1 MPAKSTMTKMAGPNS
16 KAKKQNGIPG
26 GPGGASAPV
35 EKIGTFASLHIHNF
49 RLLLTGTT
57 LSNAAQWIQ
66 QVTLSWLVYD
76 LTGSGTILGTINLVR
91 SVALLGMIPM
101 AGFFIDRLNR
111 RTILLIENGWLFLIT
126 SALGVMLL
134 LGYSNISYLFVFS
147 FLAGM
152 VHTVDFS
159 LRQVLV
165 FDLVPRFL
173 TPNGVALVQ
182 TGWSLMRSFGPGMGG
197 LLILWFGPGGNFL
210 IQAGAYALI
219 AITIM
224 QIAFPARASGGVQ
237 GFSLDNIREGI
248 RFVMTEPTT
257 KAFMMMGL
265 VLPLLIIPIFV
276 ILPPVYAVEVFGD
289 ESGKVLGFL
298 MGSVGVGGIAGGFVT
313 ASLGHLERRG
323 LLQIASLFLVS
334 LSLIGFAFSTMLL
347 ISLAL
352 LAFAGFFEM
361 IFLTTNQILIQLSI
375 PDHLRGRVTTVVN
388 LNMALA
394 PLGGLVAG
402 VGSDLLGGPRMI
414 TIILAGIAAII
425 AFFILLCSPTIRNYR
440 LSEALAPD
448 STTIPSLTIEV
459 V

>member
-1 MPAKSTMTKMAGPNS
+1 MTKMAGPDS
-16 KAKKQNGIPG
+16 KAKKKSSIPD

-35 EKIGTFASLHIHNF
+35 EKIGTFASLRIHNF

-66 QVTLSWLVYD
+66 HVALSWLVYN
-76 LTGSGTILGTINLVR
+76 LTGSGTILGTINMVR
-91 SVALLGMIPM
+91 SVASLAMTPM
-101 AGFFIDRLNR
+101 AGVLIDRLNR
-111 RTILLIENGWLFLIT
+111 RSILLIENGWLFSIT
-126 SALGVMLL
+126 SALGLMLI
-134 LGYSNISYLFVFS
+134 LGHSNISYLFVFT

-165 FDLVPRFL
+165 FDLVPRSL

-182 TGWSLMRSFGPGMGG
+182 TGWSLMRSFGPGIGG

-210 IQAGAYALI
+210 IQAGVYVLI

-224 QIAFPARASGGVQ
+224 QISFPVRTSGGIQ

-248 RFVMTEPTT
+248 RYIMKEPTT

-276 ILPPVYAVEVFGD
+276 ILPPIYAVEVFGD
-289 ESGKVLGFL
+289 GSGKILGFL
-298 MGSVGVGGIAGGFVT
+298 MASVGVGGIAGGFVT

-323 LLQIASLFLVS
+323 LLQIASLFLLS
-334 LSLIGFAFSTMLL
+334 LSLIGFAFSTTLL

-361 IFLTTNQILIQLSI
+361 IFLTTNQTLIQLSI
-375 PDHLRGRVTTVVN
+375 PDNLRGRVTTIVN
-388 LNMALA
+388 LNFALM

-402 VGSDLLGGPRMI
+402 VGSDLLGGPKMI

-425 AFFILLCSPTIRNYR
+425 AFLVLLCSPTIRNYR
-440 LSEALAPD
+440 LSEAIALDWP
-448 STTIPSLTIEV
+448 STPSPTIEV

>member
-1 MPAKSTMTKMAGPNS
+1 MPMKSTMTKMADPNS
-16 KAKKQNGIPG
+16 KAKKENRI
-26 GPGGASAPV
+26 PGGASAPV
-35 EKIGTFASLHIHNF
+35 EKIGTFDSLRIPNF

-76 LTGSGTILGTINLVR
+76 LTDSGTILGTINLVR
-91 SVALLGMIPM
+91 SGALLGIIPV

-111 RTILLIENGWLFLIT
+111 RTILLIENGWLFSIT
-126 SALGVMLL
+126 STLGLMLV
-134 LGYSNISYLFVFS
+134 LGYSNIFYLFVFS

-152 VHTVDFS
+152 VQTVDYS

-165 FDLVPRFL
+165 FDLVPRSL

-182 TGWSLMRSFGPGMGG
+182 TGWSLMRSFGPGIGG
-197 LLILWFGPGGNFL
+197 FFILWFGPGGNFL

-224 QIAFPARASGGVQ
+224 QITFPSRTSGGVQ

-248 RFVMTEPTT
+248 RYVMKEPTT

-276 ILPPVYAVEVFGD
+276 VLPPIYAVEVFGD
-289 ESGKVLGFL
+289 ESGKILGFL
-298 MGSVGVGGIAGGFVT
+298 MASVGVGGIAGGFVT

-323 LLQIASLFLVS
+323 LLQIVSLFLLS

-361 IFLTTNQILIQLSI
+361 ILLTTNQTLIQLSI
-375 PDHLRGRVTTVVN
+375 PDNLRGRVTTIVN
-388 LNMALA
+388 LNMALM
-394 PLGGLVAG
+394 PLGGLAAG
-402 VGSDLLGGPRMI
+402 VGSDLLGGPKLI
-414 TIILAGIAAII
+414 TVILAGIAAII
-425 AFFILLCSPTIRNYR
+425 AFFIMLCSPTIRNYR
-440 LSEALAPD
+440 LSEAIAPD
-448 STTIPSLTIEV
+448 STSTPPLTIEV